1 MNNYADGLD
10 DIQLAMPREIVLT
23 YGKTLK
29 FRLAITD
36 KRWCD

>member
-1 MNNYADGLD
+1 MANGAYGLD
-10 DIQLAMPREIVLT
+10 DIQLAMPREIILT

-36 KRWCD
+36 KRWCY